1 MQRVDI
7 TGSLF
12 AAGAMV
18 AVGSSVA
25 ASSLFKDYPI
35 LAGQGLRYSLGAV
48 VLVLFARGVLPRFQR
63 ADLPRLLLLSAIG
76 LAGFNVFL
84 IAALREADAGSVGV
98 IIGTVPVALAL
109 VSPVLERRRPNAGV
123 VTAAV
128 VVTAGAAAVQWAGG
142 EMTLLGFALAFG
154 AMVCEVA
161 FTILAVPLLGRL
173 GPVGVSTYACAGAGV
188 LLIGASLATEG
199 AGAFPGPTQQEL
211 LALLYLA
218 VFVTALAFVLWY
230 SGVQR
235 LSAERA
241 GLFAGLVPVVALLT
255 SAAVGSAFLS
265 PVRVLGS
272 LAVASGVVFGARS
285 GKAE

>member
-1 MQRVDI
+1 VQRVDI
-7 TGSLF
+7 VGSLF

-35 LAGQGLRYSLGAV
+35 LAGQGLRYSLGAII
-48 VLVLFARGVLPRFQR
+48 LILFARGALPRVER
-63 ADLPRLLLLSAIG
+63 AEFPRLLLLSSTG

-84 IAALREADAGSVGV
+84 IAALREADAGRVGV
-98 IIGTVPVALAL
+98 IIGSVPVALAL
-109 VSPVLERRRPNAGV
+109 VGPVLDGRRPNAGV
-123 VTAAV
+123 VVAAV

-142 EMTLLGFALAFG
+142 AMTLLGFALALG

-161 FTILAVPLLGRL
+161 FTLLAVPLLGRL

-188 LLIGASLATEG
+188 LLVGASLATEG
-199 AGAFPGPTQQEL
+199 TGAFPAPTQPEL
-211 LALLYLA
+211 WALLYLA
-218 VFVTALAFVLWY
+218 VFVTAFAFVLWY

-235 LSAERA
+235 LAAERP

-255 SAAVGSAFLS
+255 SAAVGNALLS

-272 LAVASGVVFGARS
+272 VAVASGVVFGVRS
-285 GKAE
+285 GKG

>member
-1 MQRVDI
+1 
-7 TGSLF
+7 
-12 AAGAMV
+12 MV

-25 ASSLFKDYPI
+25 ASSVFKNYPV

-48 VLVLFARGVLPRFQR
+48 VLILFARGALPRLER
-63 ADLPRLLLLSAIG
+63 AELPQLLLLSSTG

-98 IIGTVPVALAL
+98 IIGTVPVGLAL
-109 VSPVLERRRPNAGV
+109 VGPALARRRPNAGV
-123 VTAAV
+123 VAAAV

-142 EMTLLGFALAFG
+142 EMTLPGFAFAFA
-154 AMVCEVA
+154 AMICEVA
-161 FTILAVPLLGRL
+161 FTLLAVPLLGRL
-173 GPVGVSTYACAGAGV
+173 GPVGVSTYACVGAGV

-199 AGAFPGPTQQEL
+199 VDAFPTPTQPEL

-218 VFVTALAFVLWY
+218 IFVTALAFVLWY

-235 LSAERA
+235 LTPERA

-255 SAAVGSAFLS
+255 SAAVGSALLS

-272 LAVASGVVFGARS
+272 LAVASGVVFGVRS
-285 GKAE
+285 GRGD